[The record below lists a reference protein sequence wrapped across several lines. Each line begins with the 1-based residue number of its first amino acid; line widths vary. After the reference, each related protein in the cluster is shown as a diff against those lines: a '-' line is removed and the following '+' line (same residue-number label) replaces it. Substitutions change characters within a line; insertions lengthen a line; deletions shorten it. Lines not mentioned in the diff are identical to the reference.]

1 MNKMSCKNRIKP
13 LLLRDV
19 KTEALLVFVRTTLED
34 YFNQINKSGYYF
46 QLGNENDNELV
57 SSQLKKLLINL
68 QDTIINSSYLRSLIE
83 TASKNPSLKVIAKKE
98 EPLMV
103 YYDSLVKEIEKSLV
117 NGSFWIPE
125 LVVICLLSEW
135 IIEEEKSTFFY
146 PYLKE
151 FDYISLLNCY
161 DKAKIDLD
169 KEKKE
174 IIMSMYKISSKLIE
188 KLKKVEYKVNTSR
201 KKVKRKK

>member
-1 MNKMSCKNRIKP
+1 MICKNRVKP
-13 LLLRDV
+13 VLLRDI
-19 KTEALLVFVRTTLED
+19 KTEALLVFCRTTLED
-34 YFNQINKSGYYF
+34 YFNQIDKLGYFF
-46 QLGNENDNELV
+46 QLGNKEDNEFTT
-57 SSQLKKLLINL
+57 SELKKLLNNL
-68 QDTIINSSYLRSLIE
+68 QDTVINFSYLRSLIQNS
-83 TASKNPSLKVIAKKE
+83 SKNYSSIAIIKRE
-98 EPLMV
+98 EPLIF
-103 YYDSLVKEIEKSLV
+103 YYDSLVKEIEKSLE

>member
-1 MNKMSCKNRIKP
+1 M
-13 LLLRDV
+13 
-19 KTEALLVFVRTTLED
+19 VFVRTTLED

-68 QDTIINSSYLRSLIE
+68 QDTIINSSYLKSLIE

-98 EPLMV
+98 EPLIV

-151 FDYISLLNCY
+151 FDYVSLLNCY

-174 IIMSMYKISSKLIE
+174 IVMSMYKISSKLIE